1 MRLLVQRV
9 TRAAVRVNHELV
21 GEIAAGYL
29 VLLGVAATD
38 TRKEADFLVDKLLH
52 LRVLADDAGK
62 MNKSVVDKN
71 GQILVVSQF
80 TLYGDTSNG
89 RRPGFG
95 AAAPPDLARELYE
108 YFVQEIRAS
117 GLVTA
122 TGTFQAHME
131 VELVND
137 GPVTFLLES

>member
-108 YFVQEIRAS
+108 YFVQKIRAS
-117 GLVTA
+117 GLLTA

>member
-9 TRAAVRVNHELV
+9 TRASVRVNHELV

-108 YFVQEIRAS
+108 YFVQKIRAS

>member
-80 TLYGDTSNG
+80 TLYGDTSHG

-108 YFVQEIRAS
+108 YFVQKIRAS
-117 GLVTA
+117 GLLTA

>member
-1 MRLLVQRV
+1 M

-21 GEIAAGYL
+21 AEIAAGYL
-29 VLLGVAATD
+29 VLLGVAGTD
-38 TRKEADFLVDKLLH
+38 THKEADFLADKLLH

-108 YFVQEIRAS
+108 YFVQKIRAS
-117 GLVTA
+117 GLLVA

>member
-108 YFVQEIRAS
+108 YFVQKICAS
-117 GLVTA
+117 GLLTA

>member
-108 YFVQEIRAS
+108 YFVQKIRAS
-117 GLVTA
+117 GLLTA
-122 TGTFQAHME
+122 TGTFQTHME

>member
-52 LRVLADDAGK
+52 LRVLADAAGK

-95 AAAPPDLARELYE
+95 AAAPPDLAQELYE